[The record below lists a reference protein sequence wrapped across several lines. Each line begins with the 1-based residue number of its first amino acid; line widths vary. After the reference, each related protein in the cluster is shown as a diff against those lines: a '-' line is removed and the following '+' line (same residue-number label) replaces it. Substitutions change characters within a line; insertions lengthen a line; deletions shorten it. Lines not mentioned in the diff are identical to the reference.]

1 MTPTPWAQA
10 VEAGFWN
17 RVDRRGDDECWP
29 WTGDTDPRG
38 YGRFYVP
45 SAGKRIRATH
55 VVWSIVNDAPFPEG
69 KHACHTCDC
78 PNCVNPRHIWAGTH
92 RENML
97 DASAKGRLSG
107 KPGVPRPK
115 AITHCKHG
123 HPFSGDNLK
132 LTSEG
137 RRCRTCLRRKDA
149 KRRLKNR
156 EKFTARESLRWQKK
170 KAQSLLS
177 ALTDAA
183 GRVGT

>member
-10 VEAGFWN
+10 VEAGFWSH
-17 RVDRRGDDECWP
+17 VDRRGDDECWP
-29 WTGDTDPRG
+29 WAGNVRRG
-38 YGRFYVP
+38 YGRLYVP
-45 SAGKRIRATH
+45 SARKLLSATQLA
-55 VVWSIVNDAPFPEG
+55 WSIANDAPFPDG
-69 KHACHTCDC
+69 KHACHSCDR
-78 PNCVNPRHIWAGTH
+78 PGCVNPRHIWPGTT

-123 HPFSGDNLK
+123 HPLSGENLR

-137 RRCRTCLRRKDA
+137 RRCRTCLRRRDA
-149 KRRLKNR
+149 ERRRKNP
-156 EKFTARESLRWQKK
+156 EKYTAREARRWRERKP
-170 KAQSLLS
+170 ALLS

-183 GRVGT
+183 GRVGG